1 MNETTPSPLGNVIT
15 IDDERIKNHPA
26 GWCGGAWR
34 SPLNALLDAEIGCVM
49 RSVTSARKPAAIPEL
64 RTTNA
69 SCRPRPARS
78 SCGYRSCG

>member
-34 SPLNALLDAEIGCVM
+34 
-49 RSVTSARKPAAIPEL
+49 RR
-64 RTTNA
+64 
-69 SCRPRPARS
+69 
-78 SCGYRSCG
+78 